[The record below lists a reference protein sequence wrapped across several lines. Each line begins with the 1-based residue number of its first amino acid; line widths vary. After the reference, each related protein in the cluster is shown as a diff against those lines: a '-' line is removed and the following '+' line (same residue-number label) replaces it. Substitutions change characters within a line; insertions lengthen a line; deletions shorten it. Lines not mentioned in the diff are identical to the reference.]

1 MALPAV
7 PEWLKQREGSLKPG
21 LRENVVLVMLANQ
34 PQYRIE
40 ARPAGGSYACVV
52 AQSNNGKRLDGGAAF
67 PSAEAAFQGGLEDL
81 RKALGW

>member
-21 LRENVVLVMLANQ
+21 LRENIVLVMLANQ
-34 PQYRIE
+34 PQYRLE

-52 AQSNNGKRLDGGAAF
+52 AQSNNGKRLDDATTY
-67 PSAEAAFQGGLEDL
+67 PSADAALVGGLDQL
-81 RKALGW
+81 RNRLGW